1 MQSQVQRSSVFSL
14 YSIIPSGYQ
23 SFQIFLTSFH
33 LLVPLRI
40 VPPDSATAYRTQ
52 RKKKCRFLSHVGTP
66 THHAG
71 LMNGWFGGTHLG
83 NLHIK
88 MYKHVKLWID
98 EEKSLGFSPTKKG
111 SAAGRK
117 CRFKQRT
124 SKFMGVRMGP
134 GKNVKN
140 LQNDGYKIGYTANK
154 GTCLQWPFTHPCPI
168 ASIARVLKPL
178 NNGNL
183 QCVPWWGL
191 LGVYVLW
198 G

>member
-98 EEKSLGFSPTKKG
+98 EEKSLGFPQQKKARLPDASADLSNEHRNSWGYGWVREKMSKIFRMMGTKLDTPPT
-111 SAAGRK
+111 RVPV
-117 CRFKQRT
+117 CNDPWLIH
-124 SKFMGVRMGP
+124 VR
-134 GKNVKN
+134 
-140 LQNDGYKIGYTANK
+140 L
-154 GTCLQWPFTHPCPI
+154 H
-168 ASIARVLKPL
+168 R
-178 NNGNL
+178 
-183 QCVPWWGL
+183 
-191 LGVYVLW
+191 
-198 G
+198 